1 VHQIVDALPMDD
13 DQFLHSTRADLLRC
27 LGSTDEAR
35 AVYERARS
43 SSACDQL
50 ERRFLER
57 RLEAL

>member
-1 VHQIVDALPMDD
+1 MR
-13 DQFLHSTRADLLRC
+13 SRWTTTSSYTRRAPTC
-27 LGSTDEAR
+27 CAASAAPDEAR